1 MKNILILLIFVVPI
15 NLLAQTRPMPKKSN
29 GKTATKNEITK
40 EQKPIPFVY
49 MIMTV
54 EEVKKTKKEDP
65 VIKFKFNSFD
75 SRHSQKMEDNF
86 KNAESVVVILNKLG
100 QRGWEL
106 VSVNNEN
113 YFFKNRFIGIKR

>member
-1 MKNILILLIFVVPI
+1 MKNILIFLIFVVPI
-15 NLLAQTRPMPKKSN
+15 NLLSQTRAIPKKSDD
-29 GKTATKNEITK
+29 KTAAKNEITK
-40 EQKPIPFVY
+40 EQKPISFVY

-65 VIKFKFNSFD
+65 VIKFKFDSFD

-113 YFFKNRFIGIKR
+113 YFFKNRFIGLKR